1 MPTVHLTIHGT
12 PAPQGSKKGFVN
24 PRTHRVVVVEQ
35 QNTRVK
41 SWREDVKQAA
51 IAKISEWDFGPF
63 PAGPLE
69 VTIVFRLAR
78 PKAHYGTRAGQPY
91 LKPTAP
97 VHVDR
102 MPDLDKLERATL
114 DALTSAGVWG
124 DDGQVAR
131 LSTEKVY
138 ADPGLPGADIW
149 ITPITGQVETVA
161 VTEQGVLL

>member
-1 MPTVHLTIHGT
+1 MSTIQMTVHGT
-12 PAPQGSKKGFVN
+12 PAPQGSKRGFVN
-24 PRTHRVVVVEQ
+24 QRTGRAIIVEQ

-41 SWREDVKQAA
+41 SWREDVKQTALQTN
-51 IAKISEWDFGPF
+51 STF
-63 PAGPLE
+63 PSGPLE

-114 DALTSAGVWG
+114 DALTAAGVWG

-149 ITPITGQVETVA
+149 ITPITGTVETVD
-161 VTEQGVLL
+161 VQEQGVLL